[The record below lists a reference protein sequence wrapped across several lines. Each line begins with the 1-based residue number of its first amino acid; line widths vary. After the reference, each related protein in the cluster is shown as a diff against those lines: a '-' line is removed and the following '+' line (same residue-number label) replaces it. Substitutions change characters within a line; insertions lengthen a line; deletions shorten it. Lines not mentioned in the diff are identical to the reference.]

1 VRPSTQFPAGPQEG
15 ERICPAGVPRL
26 LIDWY
31 HSRGRSFPWRST
43 TDPFRVLMAVFM
55 LQRTGVSQVMNVYD
69 QFIQRYPDLASIIED
84 SAEGLSQVLRPLG
97 RVDRWPVLKALAA
110 ALLSDHGGDIPDDLA
125 SLDALPGIG
134 QYSARAVLCLA
145 FGQPRIMLDPN
156 SYRLLSR
163 ACGIVTDKVRPHADV
178 GLIERLDAIVPHDDP
193 RAFNL
198 ALLDVGSTICRN
210 KTPLHESCPLREVCR
225 FWIESGKTPQS
236 VRGLR

>member
-1 VRPSTQFPAGPQEG
+1 MNEP
-15 ERICPAGVPRL
+15 ICPAGVPRL

-31 HSRGRSFPWRST
+31 RSHGRSFPWRST

-69 QFIQRYPDLASIIED
+69 RFIQRYPDLTSIVE
-84 SAEGLSQVLRPLG
+84 SGVEELSSTLRPLG
-97 RVDRWPVLKALAA
+97 RVDRWPVLKELAET
-110 ALLSDHGGDIPDDLA
+110 LVDEYRGCVPHDLA

-145 FGQPRIMLDPN
+145 YGEPRIMLDPN

-163 ACGIVTDKVRPHADV
+163 ACGISTGKARPHTDL
-178 GLIERLDAIVPHDDP
+178 GLVERLDAIVPLDDP

-198 ALLDVGSTICRN
+198 ALLDIGSTICRS
-210 KTPLHESCPLREVCR
+210 KKPLHESCPLRAVCR
-225 FWIESGKTPQS
+225 FWAESKNDLHS